1 MNGIILELRKL
12 YVIII
17 DLEDSN
23 KINGNDKLSEDEESS
38 SFDDS
43 GFKNLTI
50 DEENANNGAQGECLS
65 GCFIIFIY

>member
-1 MNGIILELRKL
+1 LNFFILD
-12 YVIII
+12 I
-17 DLEDSN
+17 EDSN

-50 DEENANNGAQGECLS
+50 DEENANNGAQGEWMLLLTN
-65 GCFIIFIY
+65 II